1 MRKYLLIAFL
11 GLWVALFPLLPIQC
25 GSTQKAAMLVVG
37 LVIFAIAIWSL
48 RDASRQ

>member
-11 GLWVALFPLLPIQC
+11 GLWVALFPFLPIQS

-37 LVIFAIAIWSL
+37 LVISAIAIWSL
-48 RDASRQ
+48 RDSTKK